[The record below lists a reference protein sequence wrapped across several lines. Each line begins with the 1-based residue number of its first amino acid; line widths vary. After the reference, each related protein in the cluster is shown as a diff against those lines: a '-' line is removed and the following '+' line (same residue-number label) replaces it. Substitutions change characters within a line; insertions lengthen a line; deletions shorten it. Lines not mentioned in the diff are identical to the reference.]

1 MTQTIMMKFVILQD
15 STPRVLTLSPAE
27 WLRLERQVG
36 KQLLE
41 AQGHKVLKS
50 GRFRKSRW
58 WANRLRLS
66 LALSP

>member
-41 AQGHKVLKS
+41 AQGLEIWQVSQVSVVGEQAEAFL
-50 GRFRKSRW
+50 GLEPI
-58 WANRLRLS
+58 N
-66 LALSP
+66 